1 MSGPVSGPT
10 GRRHPDT
17 RAAWAFLA
25 PNAVLIVLFLLVPL
39 GWAFVLS
46 FQAKRPFGPGTW
58 TGFDNLT
65 RLLADDVFWRAA
77 LNTAVFTAVTVPL
90 MVVLGL
96 AVALLLD
103 KAMPGRTIARTIVY
117 LPVVVSTVVV
127 ALIGLLLFDESIGI
141 VNGVLADL
149 GVGPVSWQSDGT
161 LAMISVMLIVLW
173 TRVGF
178 ALLIYLAALQ
188 DVDPEMLEAARVD
201 GAGPWVLVRRMIV
214 PTLRPTTFF
223 LVVVNIIWSFQI
235 FDIVYVMTNGGPG
248 YSTTML
254 VTYAYDQGFGP
265 ARNFGYGAAVGV
277 VLFLLTLL
285 VTLLQ
290 LRGSRRHDPSEQS

>member
-1 MSGPVSGPT
+1 MS
-10 GRRHPDT
+10 RRYRDT

-25 PNAVLIVLFLLVPL
+25 PNAVLVVVFLLVPL

-46 FQAKRPFGPGTW
+46 FQAKRPFGPGTF
-58 TGFDNLT
+58 TGLDNLS

-77 LNTAVFTAVTVPL
+77 LNTAVFTVVTVPL
-90 MVVLGL
+90 TVVLGL
-96 AVALLLD
+96 AIALLLD
-103 KAMPGRTIARTIVY
+103 KAMPGRTVARTIVY
-117 LPVVVSTVVV
+117 LPIVVSTVVV

-141 VNGVLADL
+141 VNGVLRGL
-149 GVGPVSWQSDGT
+149 GVGPVSWQSNGA
-161 LAMISVMLIVLW
+161 LAMISVMLVVLW

-188 DVDPEMLEAARVD
+188 DVDPEMLEAAQVD

-223 LVVVNIIWSFQI
+223 LVVVNVIWSFQI

-254 VTYAYDQGFGP
+254 VSYAYDQGFGP
-265 ARNFGYGAAVGV
+265 ARNFGYGATVGV
-277 VLFLLTLL
+277 VLFLLTLV
-285 VTLLQ
+285 VTLVQ
-290 LRGSRRHDPSEQS
+290 LRGQRRHEPAVEG

>member
-1 MSGPVSGPT
+1 VS
-10 GRRHPDT
+10 RRHPDT

-58 TGFDNLT
+58 TGLDNLS

-77 LNTAVFTAVTVPL
+77 LNTALFTAVTVPL
-90 MVVLGL
+90 TVVLGL
-96 AVALLLD
+96 ALALLLD
-103 KAMPGRTIARTIVY
+103 KAMPGRTVARTIVY

-141 VNGVLADL
+141 VNGVLRGL
-149 GVGPVSWQSDGT
+149 GVGPVSWQSNGA
-161 LAMISVMLIVLW
+161 LAMISVMLVVLW

-188 DVDPEMLEAARVD
+188 DVDPEMLEAAKVD

-254 VTYAYDQGFGP
+254 VNYAFDQGFGP

-277 VLFLLTLL
+277 VLFLLTLV
-285 VTLLQ
+285 VTLVQ
-290 LRGSRRHDPSEQS
+290 LRGQRRHETDGGR